1 MEPEYDLSKMKKRPN
16 PFAKQLK
23 KQVTISLGIDAIE
36 YFEMMA
42 REEGISYQELI
53 SLYLQD
59 CVTDGR
65 KISVN

>member
-23 KQVTISLGIDAIE
+23 KQITLSVGIDVIE

-42 REEGISYQELI
+42 QEKGISYQELMN
-53 SLYLQD
+53 LYLQD
-59 CVTDGR
+59 CVTSGR
-65 KISVN
+65 KLSVN

>member
-23 KQVTISLGIDAIE
+23 KQVTISLGVDAIA

-42 REEGISYQELI
+42 QEEGIPYQEII

-59 CVTDGR
+59 CVTSKR
-65 KISVN
+65 KLSVN